1 MAKKKRARATK
12 KRVEKK
18 TARRRTVRKKKAA
31 GGRRKKTI
39 RRKKAANGRRKK
51 KRASRA
57 TQAARRKKKTTRRR
71 RSGLARLSIAE
82 LRAELAQRERH
93 VKQLQGRRDQLLD
106 QLAALDNEIATA
118 DGKRAAVRTRRQ
130 RQGQAGRRQRNKM
143 NLVDALRKVLGN
155 KTMSVSDAAEAV
167 QRAGYKTSSANFRT
181 IVNQSLLANRKVF
194 RKVSRG
200 QYTAR

>member
-12 KRVEKK
+12 KRVKK
-18 TARRRTVRKKKAA
+18 TVRRRTVRKKKAA

-39 RRKKAANGRRKK
+39 RRKNAANGRRKK
-51 KRASRA
+51 KWASRA
-57 TQAARRKKKTTRRR
+57 TQAARRKNETPRRG

-106 QLAALDNEIATA
+106 ELVGLDKEIATV
-118 DGKRAAVRTRRQ
+118 DGKRAAVRTRRG
-130 RQGQAGRRQRNKM
+130 RRGQAGRRNRNKM
-143 NLVDALRKVLGN
+143 NLVDALRKVLAN
-155 KTMSVSDAAEAV
+155 KTMLVSEATEAV

-194 RKVSRG
+194 RKVARG

>member
-12 KRVEKK
+12 KRVKK
-18 TARRRTVRKKKAA
+18 TARRRTVPKKKAA

-57 TQAARRKKKTTRRR
+57 TQAARRMKKTTRRR

-82 LRAELAQRERH
+82 LRAELAERERH
-93 VKQLQGRRDQLLD
+93 VKHLQGRRDGLLD
-106 QLAALDNEIATA
+106 QLAALDKEIATA

-130 RQGQAGRRQRNKM
+130 RPGQAGRRQRNKM
-143 NLVDALRKVLGN
+143 NLVDALRKVLAN
-155 KTMSVSDAAEAV
+155 KTMSVSEATEAV
-167 QRAGYKTSSANFRT
+167 QRAGYRTSSANFRS

-194 RKVSRG
+194 RKVARG

>member
-1 MAKKKRARATK
+1 MAKKKRARATRKRGK
-12 KRVEKK
+12 KKA
-18 TARRRTVRKKKAA
+18 ARRRTVRKKRVA

-51 KRASRA
+51 KRVSRA

-93 VKQLQGRRDQLLD
+93 VKQLQGRRDRLLD
-106 QLAALDNEIATA
+106 QLAALDKEMATA
-118 DGKRAAVRTRRQ
+118 DGKHAAVRTRRQ
-130 RQGQAGRRQRNKM
+130 RPGQVGRRHRNKM
-143 NLVDALRKVLGN
+143 NLVDALRKVLAN
-155 KTMSVSDAAEAV
+155 KTMLVSEATEAV

-194 RKVSRG
+194 RKVARG

>member
-12 KRVEKK
+12 KRVKKK

-57 TQAARRKKKTTRRR
+57 TQAARRKKRTTRRR
-71 RSGLARLSIAE
+71 RSGLARLSIAD

-93 VKQLQGRRDQLLD
+93 VKQLQGRRDRLLD
-106 QLAALDNEIATA
+106 ELVGLDKEIATA
-118 DGKRAAVRTRRQ
+118 DGKRAAVRTRRG
-130 RQGQAGRRQRNKM
+130 RRGQGARRQRNKM
-143 NLVDALRKVLGN
+143 NLVDALRKVLAN
-155 KTMSVSDAAEAV
+155 KTMSVSEATEAV
-167 QRAGYKTSSANFRT
+167 QTAGYKTSSANFRT

>member
-12 KRVEKK
+12 KRVKK

-71 RSGLARLSIAE
+71 RSGLATVSTAKLRTE
-82 LRAELAQRERH
+82 LTRRERQA
-93 VKQLQGRRDQLLD
+93 KQLQGRRDRLLG
-106 QLAALDNEIATA
+106 QLAALDKEIATA
-118 DGKRAAVRTRRQ
+118 DGKRAVVRTRRG
-130 RQGQAGRRQRNKM
+130 RRAGAGRRQRNKM
-143 NLVDALRKVLGN
+143 NLVDALRKVLAN
-155 KTMSVSDAAEAV
+155 KTMSISDAAEAV

-194 RKVSRG
+194 RKVARG